1 VINFTG
7 GAVKPLLASSQRDS
21 GVRRTGLPFRH
32 RFRGLPHN
40 NTLMLPE
47 TFQSRP
53 SGSNSCETDHG
64 IATYN
69 AQLHVIYFARR
80 SRSEAGAILFASHR
94 QTRSPASRFIF
105 QSAVVLVVAFACGLA
120 SQTAK
125 AQLRFG
131 IGVGGI
137 GGGIGGILLDD
148 SSRRHQSQQNQ
159 QYRQQYQRNQQA
171 MESNSTKKTAKARN
185 QKPKKEKTKIAKE
198 QQPKAKPA
206 EPVASAPSTTP
217 LTAAPPPTADNFGD

>member
-1 VINFTG
+1 MKIVPLMARRVLKAMNFTG
-7 GAVKPLLASSQRDS
+7 GAVQLLLASSQRDS

-32 RFRGLPHN
+32 RFRGLPRN
-40 NTLMLPE
+40 NILMLPE
-47 TFQSRP
+47 TSQSRP

-105 QSAVVLVVAFACGLA
+105 RSAVVLVVAFACGLA

-137 GGGIGGILLDD
+137 GGGLAVFCWTTRQEGIKASKTNSIDNNTSETNKPWKVIPRKKPRKPEIRNRRKRKQKSQK
-148 SSRRHQSQQNQ
+148 SSSPRRS
-159 QYRQQYQRNQQA
+159 R
-171 MESNSTKKTAKARN
+171 
-185 QKPKKEKTKIAKE
+185 
-198 QQPKAKPA
+198 
-206 EPVASAPSTTP
+206 PSLSLVRLRP
-217 LTAAPPPTADNFGD
+217 HR